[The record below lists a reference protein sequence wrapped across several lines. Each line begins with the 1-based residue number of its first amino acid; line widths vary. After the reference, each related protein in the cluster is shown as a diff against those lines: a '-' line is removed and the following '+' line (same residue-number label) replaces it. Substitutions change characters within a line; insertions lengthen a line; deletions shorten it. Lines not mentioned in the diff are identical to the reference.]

1 MNSLDFAW
9 RNVRRNRRRTV
20 LTTAAL
26 CVGCTAALMFAGY
39 ANDTVQGLQTTTVRG
54 DGHLQVVAD
63 GYLSFGQGSPGRF
76 AVHDY
81 EALIGRIR
89 QDPVLRPMVRV
100 VTAQLDI
107 EGSAGNPRLDT
118 STNFMGEGVITA
130 DQAAM
135 LSWDGLNTHIPPH
148 ASYLTDAGA
157 NDGIIGVGLAQLLG
171 MCSDLHVPRCERMPG
186 AASTGAVD
194 KDAAGAGLPADLAR
208 LSGTAPPTPAGATPS
223 IDLLAATANGVP
235 NVVRLNV
242 LAAERQAVRAIDAM
256 YVGVPL
262 SMAQRLVF
270 GHPGAGVSAVVV
282 LLNHTS
288 DLAAAQQRLE
298 ELVKGNAQKLDVLTF
313 HDVSPVY
320 DQIVGNYSTIFT
332 FVSVLIGIITVFSI
346 VNTVGMA
353 VSERTAEVGTLRALG
368 FQRGAIRNIFVIEGA
383 LVGLIGSIA
392 GVIAA
397 IVIANGVINLAGL
410 TWTPPGRSSAIPIR
424 VDVFADLMLLPATVL
439 VLTILASLSS
449 LSPAY
454 RASRLEITEALRH
467 A

>member
-1 MNSLDFAW
+1 
-9 RNVRRNRRRTV
+9 
-20 LTTAAL
+20 
-26 CVGCTAALMFAGY
+26 
-39 ANDTVQGLQTTTVRG
+39 
-54 DGHLQVVAD
+54 
-63 GYLSFGQGSPGRF
+63 
-76 AVHDY
+76 
-81 EALIGRIR
+81 
-89 QDPVLRPMVRV
+89 
-100 VTAQLDI
+100 
-107 EGSAGNPRLDT
+107 
-118 STNFMGEGVITA
+118 
-130 DQAAM
+130 
-135 LSWDGLNTHIPPH
+135 
-148 ASYLTDAGA
+148 
-157 NDGIIGVGLAQLLG
+157 
-171 MCSDLHVPRCERMPG
+171 
-186 AASTGAVD
+186 
-194 KDAAGAGLPADLAR
+194 
-208 LSGTAPPTPAGATPS
+208 
-223 IDLLAATANGVP
+223 
-235 NVVRLNV
+235 

>member
-9 RNVRRNRRRTV
+9 RNVRRNRRRTI

-54 DGHLQVVAD
+54 EGHLQVVAD
-63 GYLSFGQGSPGRF
+63 GYLSFGQGSPARF
-76 AVHDY
+76 AVRGY
-81 EALIGRIR
+81 QALIERIR
-89 QDPVLRPMVRV
+89 QDPVLRPMIRV

-118 STNFMGEGVITA
+118 STNFVGEGVITA
-130 DQAAM
+130 DQATM

-148 ASYLTDAGA
+148 ASYLADAGA
-157 NDGIIGVGLAQLLG
+157 NDGVIGVGLAQLLG
-171 MCSDLHVPRCERMPG
+171 MCSELHVSHCERMPG
-186 AASTGAVD
+186 TADDPSGA
-194 KDAAGAGLPADLAR
+194 AGLPADLAR
-208 LSGTAPPTPAGATPS
+208 LSSTVPLQPAGAAPS

-270 GHPGAGVSAVVV
+270 GHPGTGVSAVVV

-288 DLAAAQQRLE
+288 DLATAQRRLE
-298 ELVKGNAQKLDVLTF
+298 QLVQGNAQKLDVLSF

-320 DQIVGNYSTIFT
+320 DQIVGNYTTIFS
-332 FVSVLIGIITVFSI
+332 FVAVLIGIITVFSV

-368 FQRGAIRNIFVIEGA
+368 FQRGAIRDIFVIEGA

-392 GVIAA
+392 GVVAA
-397 IVIANGVINLAGL
+397 VVIANCVVNFAGL

-424 VDVFADLMLLPATVL
+424 VDVFADLTLLPAAVL
-439 VLTILASLSS
+439 LLTALASLSS
-449 LSPAY
+449 LSPAH

-467 A
+467 V